1 MGGQSRRE
9 KEGKG
14 VDSARAGRRRRARMI
29 GVKTAR
35 RIPAGRGQVVGGVV
49 VGCLPTKVEIDV
61 WRARVVERVAGRLP
75 VMDGLAGQF
84 VLGGRVGSPL
94 LAGARVGGW
103 RAKTCCHGGDNITIQ
118 LHRHRHRHEHRHTA
132 VADGNIDTCGARA
145 VTAATTFDPTAAV
158 RREGKGKASTSHR
171 VITSTTHKPPPPSFS
186 HTADRGE
193 LVGLA
198 CAVREEWPGCSLLPR
213 AFICVWTCPKSS
225 EWPGVL
231 QQTPH
236 TIRHEPLRNTSRAR

>member
-1 MGGQSRRE
+1 MDWQASLCLAGE
-9 KEGKG
+9 
-14 VDSARAGRRRRARMI
+14 SALLFSLA
-29 GVKTAR
+29 
-35 RIPAGRGQVVGGVV
+35 PA
-49 VGCLPTKVEIDV
+49 L
-61 WRARVVERVAGRLP
+61 VAGERRHVATEGIIL
-75 VMDGLAGQF
+75 QF
-84 VLGGRVGSPL
+84 NYIDTGIG
-94 LAGARVGGW
+94 
-103 RAKTCCHGGDNITIQ
+103 TNID
-118 LHRHRHRHEHRHTA
+118 RHTA

-236 TIRHEPLRNTSRAR
+236 TIRHEPLRDTSRASQVNGRAEQLFLHTLHIYSGNPHNLLQAACQIYDGPHACLVSLSSPKAGKLGGLS